1 MLTVCHMKKAR
12 QPFLP
17 LKSTSLCRMLCC
29 ILTVP
34 NPISFMT
41 VLEEGVWDESHAFS
55 FFLRSTPDAPN
66 IFSDLNLL
74 WPWCAEW
81 WIPLDHKL
89 EAHGRLFVIRIG
101 NALETHVRA
110 GVVPCA
116 NTLVHALELERCHQN
131 KAARRRSCSGV
142 VESTFC

>member
-55 FFLRSTPDAPN
+55 FFLRSALGSPDPQMAGNGNLRQTCLAAFSICLSVQSQATLHLRRQYVGLMLKGLLDLICN
-66 IFSDLNLL
+66 ILL
-74 WPWCAEW
+74 RCQSISE
-81 WIPLDHKL
+81 K
-89 EAHGRLFVIRIG
+89 
-101 NALETHVRA
+101 VRFK
-110 GVVPCA
+110 
-116 NTLVHALELERCHQN
+116 TDSLVN
-131 KAARRRSCSGV
+131 ICS
-142 VESTFC
+142 